1 MLEFS
6 QVKKNILKLLKGN
19 IAVYFLGFIN
29 MFLLIKILGV
39 DGFGIY
45 TVIITVVVLI
55 NQIFNLQT
63 WQVLIKNLNDKVN
76 ILSNIKSSMFIDYMT
91 ALVGFLFYLFVTPYI
106 YNHFEISLQ
115 ENMIFILAF
124 FILFSSDGFLT
135 GVLRFNNKFNVI
147 VMNDILLTLSKT
159 IFYISSFYINL
170 TLDDILTFF
179 VISKLFSHL
188 YLWYY
193 FSTSIKID
201 FSLFL
206 QDLFLKGKL
215 GELKSILSF
224 SFFANLSTMTR
235 MLSTHGITLIV
246 GSFLGTT
253 ASGYYSFMVN
263 VTKVFTLINNPVFQ
277 AIYPEYSKAINKND
291 INVVQNITKKLNV
304 LFFLVSLG
312 VIVMYLLFGKLLL
325 QYFFNEFIHLY
336 QVLLYYIIASCVGF
350 YTLTIVPVLWSY
362 NKPKKVLGLNILSS
376 FIQIFVL
383 VLLINFIGLY
393 AVVVSLL
400 FYNAIFYIYGI
411 KLKKE
416 VLNVAK

>member
-170 TLDDILTFF
+170 TLVDILSFF
-179 VISKLFSHL
+179 VKNQDKFHLDLHL
-188 YLWYY
+188 YLQLDCRQNIQSFFVNSEIHFLYMKQKQILK
-193 FSTSIKID
+193 IKIK
-201 FSLFL
+201 
-206 QDLFLKGKL
+206 Q
-215 GELKSILSF
+215 
-224 SFFANLSTMTR
+224 
-235 MLSTHGITLIV
+235 
-246 GSFLGTT
+246 
-253 ASGYYSFMVN
+253 
-263 VTKVFTLINNPVFQ
+263 Q
-277 AIYPEYSKAINKND
+277 
-291 INVVQNITKKLNV
+291 
-304 LFFLVSLG
+304 
-312 VIVMYLLFGKLLL
+312 
-325 QYFFNEFIHLY
+325 
-336 QVLLYYIIASCVGF
+336 IIF
-350 YTLTIVPVLWSY
+350 
-362 NKPKKVLGLNILSS
+362 
-376 FIQIFVL
+376 
-383 VLLINFIGLY
+383 
-393 AVVVSLL
+393 
-400 FYNAIFYIYGI
+400 
-411 KLKKE
+411 
-416 VLNVAK
+416 